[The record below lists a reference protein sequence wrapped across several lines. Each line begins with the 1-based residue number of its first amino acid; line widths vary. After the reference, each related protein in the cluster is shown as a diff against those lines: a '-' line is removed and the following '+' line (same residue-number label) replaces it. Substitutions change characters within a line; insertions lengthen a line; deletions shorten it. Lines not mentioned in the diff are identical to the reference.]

1 MKKKTGDDYLFEI
14 ACFLV
19 TSADRTLGP
28 ERNYG
33 ACRLVQTMYM
43 LSFLPDYTEMKGN
56 ELLMKVR
63 AYVDSGEI
71 AMDKNV
77 FIRKADPLRRKF
89 MLHLFRQNQLLMNDC
104 QCPTCLL

>member
-14 ACFLV
+14 TCFLV
-19 TSADRTLGP
+19 ASAERTLGP

-33 ACRLVQTMYM
+33 TCRLVQTMYM

-63 AYVDSGEI
+63 EYVDTDPQNFWREPQLKQFLTGLSQQLAKEI
-71 AMDKNV
+71 KKQKN
-77 FIRKADPLRRKF
+77 L
-89 MLHLFRQNQLLMNDC
+89 
-104 QCPTCLL
+104 